1 MPWHKKLLLY
11 LLVVFLPTSYFLGY
25 SPILLSLLI
34 FSSSLLAYLA
44 YAKDKSAATK
54 DQWRVPEKTLH
65 LLSLFFGWPGAIIA
79 QERLRHKTKKLS
91 FRFIFWLTVLV
102 NTGGIYAIHTPE
114 GAKVVKSSIENTE
127 RLIVEKVQSRKARE
141 MLLLLTKLQ

>member
-11 LLVVFLPTSYFLGY
+11 LLIVFLPTSYFLGY
-25 SPILLSLLI
+25 SPILLSLVILN
-34 FSSSLLAYLA
+34 SSLLAYLA

-54 DQWRVPEKTLH
+54 GQWRVPEKTLH

-91 FRFIFWLTVLV
+91 FRFVFWVTVLI
-102 NTGGIYAIHTPE
+102 NFSAITGIHSPRGQSILKTSVFKTE
-114 GAKVVKSSIENTE
+114 HLIETRISSN
-127 RLIVEKVQSRKARE
+127 RARE
-141 MLLLLTKLQ
+141 VLLLLIRFY